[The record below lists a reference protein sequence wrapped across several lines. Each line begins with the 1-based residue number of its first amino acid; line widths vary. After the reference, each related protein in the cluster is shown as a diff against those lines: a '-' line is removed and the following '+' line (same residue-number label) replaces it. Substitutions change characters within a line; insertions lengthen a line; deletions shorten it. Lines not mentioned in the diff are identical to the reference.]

1 MDFSFSS
8 DQNELRALT
17 RQILADAC
25 TTEHLKSVARSE
37 SATDLTL
44 WKTLANA
51 GLVGIGLPESAGG
64 GGLGLTEVA
73 IVLEEIGRVAA
84 PVPAFAVMALAAPA
98 LAVRPE
104 LLDGVATGDVI
115 VTAAIHEPVGD
126 PHAPTTRVVDGKI
139 TGTKVCVPHGLLAK
153 RFVVTATDGVYCV
166 EADDPKVRVTRQDT
180 TSGVPDALVEFDGAT
195 ASCVGGTDATERLIA
210 LGSTGASV
218 MVAGA
223 CDAALRLTADYTKS
237 RQQFDKAIATFQA
250 VSQRAGDAYIDT
262 EAVRLTAWQAVWRL
276 EHDLP
281 AAEAVLSAK
290 FWAAEGAWRVMHASH
305 HLHGGVGVDRDY
317 PLHRFFLLHKQLELQ
332 LGSTQPSLARLGRLL
347 VES

>member
-8 DQNELRALT
+8 DQNELRKLT
-17 RQILADAC
+17 RQILTDAC
-25 TTEHLKSVARSE
+25 TTEHLKSIARSE
-37 SATDLTL
+37 SATDLAL

-126 PHAPTTRVVDGKI
+126 PHSPTTRVVDGKI

-347 VES
+347 TS

>member
-8 DQNELRALT
+8 DQNELRKLT
-17 RQILADAC
+17 RQILTDAC

-126 PHAPTTRVVDGKI
+126 PHSPTTRVVDGKI

-347 VES
+347 TS